1 MGRGGGCGRWDGMGE
16 RKLMGAQECG
26 QKSRIEPRLDFG
38 GLPRSFYR
46 DYVPPKRLFANRSL
60 TILVRSNPAKR
71 KMELSGKNR
80 GSKTR
85 AALSPSRPAS
95 PLSTGF
101 ITIDWLHHDRR
112 DARKRLHAVE
122 SGVFVFFAKGQNLI
136 VAGFKA
142 TTNRFSALKTDRYG
156 IGHTANRGGRA
167 YRQHGRPYRQHG
179 FLSRMSLYRQFLG

>member
-1 MGRGGGCGRWDGMGE
+1 MRT
-16 RKLMGAQECG
+16 K
-26 QKSRIEPRLDFG
+26 EPDRNTTRFWRP
-38 GLPRSFYR
+38 PRSFYR

-71 KMELSGKNR
+71 KMEFSGKNR

-95 PLSTGF
+95 TLSTGF
-101 ITIDWLHHDRR
+101 ITIDWLHRDRR

-122 SGVFVFFAKGQNLI
+122 SGVFVFFTKGQSLI
-136 VAGFKA
+136 VAGFKD

-167 YRQHGRPYRQHG
+167 YRQHGRPYCQHG
-179 FLSRMSLYRQFLG
+179 FLSRMSLYRQFIG